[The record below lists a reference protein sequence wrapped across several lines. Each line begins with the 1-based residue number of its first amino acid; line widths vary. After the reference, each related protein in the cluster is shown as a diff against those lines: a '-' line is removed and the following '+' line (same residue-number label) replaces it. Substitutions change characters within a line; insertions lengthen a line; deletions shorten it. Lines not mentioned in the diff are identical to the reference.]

1 MAPGGL
7 RWQLA
12 TRAKRGDAF
21 HYLFLVNDHLGSRA
35 LGWPLVLCG
44 IELVVDA
51 YRGIG
56 RTMAV
61 EYPTESE
68 AKVVEA
74 AEKLMVETMA
84 RYDPSHDAFHGQ

>member
-1 MAPGGL
+1 
-7 RWQLA
+7 
-12 TRAKRGDAF
+12 
-21 HYLFLVNDHLGSRA
+21 
-35 LGWPLVLCG
+35 
-44 IELVVDA
+44 
-51 YRGIG
+51 
-56 RTMAV
+56 MAV